1 MIKWSPEAVV
11 GIVALGASTVGGV
24 ITTAVH
30 WGATTTRFE
39 QIEKSQLEAN
49 AKLDAHQTEL
59 ADQKLHESVVEQK
72 LTDMSD
78 QLNRI
83 EHKLR

>member
-1 MIKWSPEAVV
+1 MMKWSPEAVV
-11 GIVALGASTVGGV
+11 GIVALGASTIGGV

-39 QIEKSQLEAN
+39 QLEKSQTEVV
-49 AKLDAHQTEL
+49 AKLDAHQAEL

-72 LTDMSD
+72 LNDLGD

-83 EHKLR
+83 ERKLK